1 MKPTVYDFSGY
12 VTRYNIKCADGRTI
26 RNPAFKD
33 MNGRTVPLVYNHIHD
48 DPNNVMGNIYLEHR
62 EDGVYGYGSFN
73 KTPQGQNG
81 KALIEHKDI
90 SHLSIWANKLKE
102 TQSRDVLHGV
112 IREVSLVLSGAN
124 PGAFIENLSIQHSDG
139 SFTEQE
145 DEAIMF
151 NNSPLDYD
159 SPEFYHVDTSEETN
173 TEDKTMVDAL
183 ESLTEDQQKLMAVLI
198 KAAIDGENEDLEAS
212 HTEGE
217 EMKHNIFDSQE
228 TVVQRPRLTPEQL
241 NEIISDAK
249 KVGSFKE
256 SFLAHAVEY
265 GIENIELLFPDARTL
280 TTSPDFVSRQME
292 WVNKVLN
299 NSRHAPFSRIKSLSA
314 DITLEDARAK
324 GYIKGTLKKE
334 EFFAVSRRITTP
346 TTIYKKQ
353 KLDREDIIEITDLD
367 VVAFLKMEM
376 RLMLNEEIARAILI
390 GDQREVDD
398 DAKIDETKIR
408 PIATDADF
416 YTTSVAIAPGLAGN
430 SLVEAM
436 LRARKHYKGSGNP
449 TLFTTEDILTDML
462 LAKDK
467 VGRRLYNTVQELAAT
482 LRVEDIVAVEVM
494 ENITSSNSTMMGVM
508 VNMRDY
514 TIGTNRGGEVSMFD
528 DFDLDYNQMKYLIET
543 HMSGALTKP
552 KSAIAF
558 WQAIGTRAIP
568 TAPTFVSATNTLTIP
583 TVTGV
588 VYTIDDVEVD
598 AGSIV
603 IDEDT
608 TVDAEPAT
616 NYYFT
621 PGTISSWT
629 FDYNAG

>member
-112 IREVSLVLSGAN
+112 IREVSLVLYGAN

-198 KAAIDGENEDLEAS
+198 KAAIDGENEDSEAS
-212 HTEGE
+212 HSEGE

-334 EFFAVSRRITTP
+334 EFFAISRRITTP

-353 KLDREDIIEITDLD
+353 KLDREDIVEITDLD

-376 RLMLNEEIARAILI
+376 RLMLNEEIARAILT
-390 GDQREVDD
+390 GDQREIDD

-408 PIATDADF
+408 PIATDDDF

-436 LRARKHYKGSGNP
+436 IRARKNYKGSGNP

-482 LRVEDIVAVEVM
+482 LRVEDVVAVEIM
-494 ENITSSNSTMMGVM
+494 ENITNTNSMLMGVM

-558 WQAIGTRAIP
+558 WQAIGTRSIP
-568 TAPTFVSATNTLTIP
+568 VAPTFVSATNTLTIP

-588 VYTIDDVEVD
+588 VYSIDDVVTA
-598 AGSIV
+598 AGNVV
-603 IDEDT
+603 IAEDT

-616 NYYFT
+616 GYYFT

-629 FDYNAG
+629 FVYNAG

>member
-198 KAAIDGENEDLEAS
+198 KAAIDGENEDSEAS
-212 HTEGE
+212 QSEGE

>member
-376 RLMLNEEIARAILI
+376 RLMLNEEIARAILT
-390 GDQREVDD
+390 GDQREIDD

-408 PIATDADF
+408 PIATDDDF

-436 LRARKHYKGSGNP
+436 IRARKNYKGSGNP

-482 LRVEDIVAVEVM
+482 LRVEDVVAVEIM
-494 ENITSSNSTMMGVM
+494 ENITNTDSMLMGVM

-558 WQAIGTRAIP
+558 WQAIGTRSIP
-568 TAPTFVSATNTLTIP
+568 VAPTFVSATNTLTIP

-588 VYTIDDVEVD
+588 VYSIDDVVTA
-598 AGSIV
+598 AGNVV
-603 IDEDT
+603 IAEDT

-616 NYYFT
+616 GYYFT

-629 FDYNAG
+629 FVYNAG